1 MERFPLGLHL
11 GSIVRCSILVV
22 TRPSHHVVVFFSAR
36 ENGPGMIEAPGDVD
50 ALKNFQPI
58 RTQFDKYLPKSFRG
72 DLVVCGSDPS
82 HCDAVKDK

>member
-1 MERFPLGLHL
+1 
-11 GSIVRCSILVV
+11 
-22 TRPSHHVVVFFSAR
+22 
-36 ENGPGMIEAPGDVD
+36 MIEAPGDVD

-82 HCDAVKDK
+82 HCDAVKDNDVFSYFPYIYDCIAHKHWHIY